1 MCHTDDYKITYTST
15 SPVVKKN
22 LNLILRKLYQ
32 PFLPRDFSMENKI
45 CIHSILKGEYF
56 FDFFFFFAIKI
67 LPRTEISITLKDL
80 DKLLVDNDCRVDH
93 VISDDNIHKAM
104 GLSSNIY

>member
-1 MCHTDDYKITYTST
+1 M
-15 SPVVKKN
+15 
-22 LNLILRKLYQ
+22 NLILNRKLYQ
-32 PFLPRDFSMENKI
+32 LFLPRDFSMKNKI

-67 LPRTEISITLKDL
+67 LPRTEISITLRDL

-93 VISDDNIHKAM
+93 VIIDDNIHKAM

>member
-1 MCHTDDYKITYTST
+1 
-15 SPVVKKN
+15 
-22 LNLILRKLYQ
+22 
-32 PFLPRDFSMENKI
+32 MENKI

-56 FDFFFFFAIKI
+56 FDFFFFAIKI
-67 LPRTEISITLKDL
+67 LPRTEISITLRDL